1 MNARLLNLLG
11 GVILAI
17 AAGFFTMPLVEL
29 LRSPDEPAPQLMAK
43 TKTEADSSSGQQSVQ
58 GLVVNEGTI
67 EGNTSFDSEGG
78 VEATEQDDDAWGDD
92 SGDGLVE
99 RDVNSYMI
107 ADEPV
112 AELKTIVEEEVP
124 EDPAQQ
130 VVPGVCDAARNSAL
144 ARQGKKLAETYEKQ
158 EKKKKGITGFT
169 SEDYPGD
176 MWKKPEVIYKELCDR
191 VMEKVGSGTDEAIYA
206 FLADPANRLD
216 LARLTL
222 IRQAGFDGIRKV
234 ASQKMG
240 GTLLFHL
247 TSDLDWM
254 TGLMYSGPTDR
265 MDKALSYMAVIYS
278 RYSEDMA
285 TPIARR
291 VAATTAIEFAREGWP
306 EKDML
311 ERFAYYFGSYQAGR
325 LNIIFDSLQ
334 YWETRLVTGCKE
346 FTGWGSPR
354 SLAWQR
360 DNVRLPAE
368 GYLGAS
374 GQLIYRLR
382 NVAGDSVFSADYLL
396 PILKYTNNTTA
407 WAHREIGGVCGACSH
422 YGAYG
427 ALAAGIPAMT
437 MGEPGHCA
445 YTVRVGN
452 DWRQGYS
459 IYWQHSMH
467 KTFWGL
473 HDWDFLILMQDLYT
487 DRYATL
493 ASDQLLALAE
503 LFASRKMMKNAFNC
517 YDAAVTAQPLN
528 WPAWV
533 AYASYLKQKNA
544 DNKGKWREMHD
555 RAINTLAVKFHNA
568 AATLLTRY
576 IYPHLLPLVP
586 DRKERNKM
594 YAAFF
599 NQCDTFGTNR
609 WDVAPLLTAQI
620 AGCTTPADQLAYMK
634 DSLRMLMA
642 KPDYSGVVLS
652 WGLDYIASLP
662 GTDAENEKLQEEFS
676 ELIVSAMGRART
688 SKKNIDATWS
698 ALSEALY
705 TAECNGDKRTFQ
717 AIGKLAMRKCKK
729 KFPKNKFKFRAFPGK
744 VVSAKGIMHTVA
756 TITPGQ
762 MKDCCLHWGVLQKTG
777 GSIPAKFEGRGGGMW
792 VELEDTCLVNG
803 VVCILN
809 VNAKNDRPFLIEV
822 SEDGQ
827 NWSPTRAKIS
837 VSGAMIRADLR
848 DDKACARFVRLLRD
862 GDTWGQ
868 GVGQDIHVVGF
879 YVYGKPLKGA
889 KADAKSDKKEN

>member
-1 MNARLLNLLG
+1 MNARLAKLLA
-11 GVILAI
+11 GVILSI
-17 AAGFFTMPLVEL
+17 AAGFFTMPLIGLMGGQDESAPVVVAKPAVEETDT
-29 LRSPDEPAPQLMAK
+29 STDSQPQP
-43 TKTEADSSSGQQSVQ
+43 GV
-58 GLVVNEGTI
+58 VVNEGTI
-67 EGNTSFDSEGG
+67 EDVAIDSEGG

-92 SGDGLVE
+92 AGDGLVE
-99 RDVNSYMI
+99 RDVNSYMME
-107 ADEPV
+107 DEPV
-112 AELKTIVEEEVP
+112 AELKPIAEEEVP

-130 VVPGVCDAARNSAL
+130 VVPGVCDTARNGLLS
-144 ARQGKKLAETYEKQ
+144 RQGKKLATAYEKQ
-158 EKKKKGITGFT
+158 EGKKKGITGFV
-169 SEDYPGD
+169 SEDYPAD
-176 MWKKPEVIYKELCDR
+176 MWKKPDAIYKELCDR
-191 VMEKVGSGTDEAIYA
+191 VLGKLASGKDEDIYA
-206 FLADPANRLD
+206 FLAEPANRLD
-216 LARLTL
+216 LARIAM
-222 IRQAGFDGIRKV
+222 IRKAGFEGIRKV
-234 ASQKMG
+234 ATQKMG
-240 GTLLFHL
+240 GTMLFHL
-247 TSDLDWM
+247 SSDLDWM

-265 MDKALSYMAVIYS
+265 MDKALSYLAVIYS

-311 ERFAYYFGSYQAGR
+311 ERFAYYFSSYQSGK
-325 LNIIFDSLQ
+325 LNVIFDTLQ
-334 YWETRLVTGCKE
+334 YWETRLVTGCTE
-346 FTGWGSPR
+346 YSGWGSPR

-360 DNVRLPAE
+360 DNVRLPVE

-374 GQLIYRLR
+374 GQLVYRLR
-382 NVAGDSVFSADYLL
+382 NVAGDSVFSKDYLL

-445 YTVRVGN
+445 YTVRVGKE
-452 DWRQGYS
+452 WRQGYS

-467 KTFWGL
+467 KTFWGM
-473 HDWDFLILMQDLYT
+473 HDWDFLILMQDLYS

-503 LFASRKMMKNAFNC
+503 FFASRKMMKNAFNC
-517 YDAAVTAQPLN
+517 YDGAVVAQPLN

-533 AYASYLKQKNA
+533 SYASYLKQKAA

-555 RAINTLAVKFHNA
+555 RVVNTLAVKFHNSA
-568 AATLLTRY
+568 ASLMARY
-576 IYPHLLPLVP
+576 IYPNLLPLVP

-594 YAAFF
+594 FAAFF

-620 AGCTTPADQLAYMK
+620 AGCTTPADQIAYMK

-642 KPDYSGVVLS
+642 KPDYAGVILS
-652 WGLDYIASLP
+652 WGLDYIAAMP

-676 ELIVSAMGRART
+676 DLIVAAMGRART
-688 SKKNIDATWS
+688 TKKNIDATWS

-744 VVSAKGIMHTVA
+744 VVSAKGIMHTIA

-762 MKDCCLHWGVLQKTG
+762 MTDCCLHWGVLQKTG
-777 GSIPAKFEGRGGGMW
+777 GSIPAKFAGMGGGMW
-792 VELEDTCLVNG
+792 AELEDTCLVNG
-803 VVCILN
+803 IVSIFN
-809 VNAKNDRPFLIEV
+809 VNVKNDRPFFIEV

-827 NWSPTRAKIS
+827 NWTKTRAKIS

-848 DDKACARFVRLLRD
+848 DEKVCARFVRLLRD

-868 GVGQDIHVVGF
+868 GVGHNIHIVGF
-879 YVYGKPLKGA
+879 YVYGKALKGA
-889 KADAKSDKKEN
+889 KPESKEK